1 MDFGKLKSTLNNYY
15 LLLYKTTDGFDID
28 IHALLSPLNISRIN
42 ALSEFFGTTD
52 IDISSHIDDSYPC
65 CQSSSPILRISVRGA
80 TLNIPDGADFS
91 CR

>member
-52 IDISSHIDDSYPC
+52 ID
-65 CQSSSPILRISVRGA
+65 
-80 TLNIPDGADFS
+80 S